1 MISTNLY
8 KLLEYCLLPMMERY
22 VSLSPYQYGYR
33 QNTSTVLATAV
44 FKEVLH
50 KYNDANSIVYACFLD
65 MSKAFERINH
75 CTLIDKMKKKG
86 VPNFIIKLFEHI
98 FSNTCIAVR
107 YGGKLS
113 DQWKARAGVRQ
124 GGVTSAFLFSFYID
138 DILLEISQQPYSCL
152 LGINKI
158 NI

>member
-22 VSLSPYQYGYR
+22 LSLSPYQYGYR
-33 QNTSTVLATAV
+33 QNTST
-44 FKEVLH
+44 VLH

-75 CTLIDKMKKKG
+75 CTLIDKIKKKG

-98 FSNTCIAVR
+98 FSNTYIAV
-107 YGGKLS
+107 
-113 DQWKARAGVRQ
+113 
-124 GGVTSAFLFSFYID
+124 
-138 DILLEISQQPYSCL
+138 
-152 LGINKI
+152 
-158 NI
+158 